1 MGMEIRIAILNMV
14 MADFVGALVSAG
26 AAALADIQDLAGA
39 EALTV
44 DLVAIDGQAA
54 LIAMA
59 DQEAMEA
66 QDITAIRLSLIF

>member
-1 MGMEIRIAILNMV
+1 MEIRIAILNMV

-44 DLVAIDGQAA
+44 DLVAIDG
-54 LIAMA
+54 
-59 DQEAMEA
+59 
-66 QDITAIRLSLIF
+66 